1 VSVEVVRAEPGPL
14 TPALIGDGGG
24 LPFPPARLDEA
35 ARTPLDP
42 SDLAV
47 SALLRQIDFSRR
59 RRARGGLFRRG
70 EQLPDL
76 SDEEKLRGWR
86 LLAETDDE
94 ILFGRGAPP
103 RLATAAV
110 TRNRGDRW
118 TLLGVSIAKPLRA
131 VRAGIRASSWR
142 PDPDFPV
149 APGDTRLH
157 ILLTEQTMASGRLA
171 ADRILPPEVAFEEG
185 RLIMRC
191 FVRPLEGYTGRSS
204 RHETPV
210 LVELPEPIGERE
222 LIDGAVFW
230 APPEPLG
237 AKRKR

>member
-1 VSVEVVRAEPGPL
+1 VSVEVVHAELASP

-24 LPFPPARLDEA
+24 LPFPPALLDEP

-42 SDLAV
+42 NDLAV
-47 SALLRQIDFSRR
+47 TALLRQIDLSRR
-59 RRARGGLFRRG
+59 KRAKGGLFRRG
-70 EQLPDL
+70 ERIPDL

-86 LLAETDDE
+86 VLAETDDE

-103 RLATAAV
+103 RLATAAI
-110 TRNRGDRW
+110 TRNRVDRW

-131 VRAGIRASSWR
+131 VRAGVRASSWR

-149 APGDTRLH
+149 APRDTQLH

-171 ADRILPPEVAFEEG
+171 EDRILPPEVALEDG

-210 LVELPEPIGERE
+210 VVELPEPIGERE
-222 LIDGAVFW
+222 LIDGAIFW
-230 APPEPLG
+230 APPAQPDG
-237 AKRKR
+237 Q